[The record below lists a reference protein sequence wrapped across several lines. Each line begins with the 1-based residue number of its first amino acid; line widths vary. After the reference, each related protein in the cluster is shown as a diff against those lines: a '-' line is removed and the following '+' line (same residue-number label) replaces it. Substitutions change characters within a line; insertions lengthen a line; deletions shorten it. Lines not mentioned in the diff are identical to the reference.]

1 MRPPRGG
8 GGPRAGDLRPCP
20 GPAPR
25 PHGDPL
31 PYLLQVLRNT
41 HHSSWRAA
49 ARRQIAPTSPEELER
64 IDASGSGDPHRA
76 LEAREVFER
85 VAALPEPQREVIVAV
100 DLLGLS
106 YAEAAGS
113 LDIPIGT
120 VMSRLHRGRS
130 AVAAG

>member
-1 MRPPRGG
+1 MLARPRVI
-8 GGPRAGDLRPCP
+8 
-20 GPAPR
+20 
-25 PHGDPL
+25 HGDPL

-49 ARRQIAPTSPEELER
+49 ARRQVARHRRRRSSS
-64 IDASGSGDPHRA
+64 ASTPRGSGDPHRA